1 MAAVA
6 RFAPRSPH
14 GRFHEFRT
22 DLQVVQNAVVFWNEG
37 DFVSDS
43 LKKAARSSILHCKSL
58 MENVLD
64 IGKFKSG
71 TLELAA
77 EDFALHEPVER
88 YR

>member
-1 MAAVA
+1 M
-6 RFAPRSPH
+6 
-14 GRFHEFRT
+14 
-22 DLQVVQNAVVFWNEG
+22 VQNAVVFWNEG